1 MRRFANVAFTLALLA
16 AGLPLV
22 GCHSHRAPLAPLP
35 EAPAAAAPAPPA
47 PPVCKLTAEPA
58 AIDAGK
64 SVTLSWSSQNAT
76 DVSIDPSL
84 GKQLTEGSVTASP
97 ENSTT
102 YVLTATGPSGTATCT
117 ARVTVSAAAAP
128 PAPSVSEENIP
139 GGSGAGSPSTQIQD
153 IFFDYD
159 SADLRPDAQQT
170 LTRDAALLKAH
181 TGVPVAI
188 QGNCDQRGSEE
199 YNLGLGQRRANAA
212 RDFLANLGVPAS
224 SMSTVSFGKDRL
236 VCTDNTEDCYKQN
249 RRDHLEVKQ

>member
-1 MRRFANVAFTLALLA
+1 MQKLGNLAAVPALLA
-16 AGLPLV
+16 TGLILV
-22 GCHSHRAPLAPLP
+22 GCHSNRPPLGPVA
-35 EAPAAAAPAPPA
+35 EAPSAAAPAPPA
-47 PPVCKLTAEPA
+47 PPLCKLTAEPA
-58 AIDAGK
+58 AIDQGK

-102 YVLTATGPSGTATCT
+102 YVLTATGPSGSATCT
-117 ARVTVSAAAAP
+117 ARVTVSAASAP
-128 PAPSVSEENIP
+128 PAPSVSEENVP
-139 GGSGAGSPSTQIQD
+139 GGAGAALANQIQD

-170 LTRDAALLKAH
+170 LTKDAALLKAH
-181 TGVPVAI
+181 AGVPIAI

-224 SMSTVSFGKDRL
+224 SMTAVSFGRDRL
-236 VCTDNTEDCYKQN
+236 ICPDTTEDCYRQN

>member
-1 MRRFANVAFTLALLA
+1 MGKLANHAVILILLT
-16 AGLPLV
+16 AGLALV
-22 GCHSHRAPLAPLP
+22 GCHSNRTPAGPVA
-35 EAPAAAAPAPPA
+35 EAPSANPPAPPE

-76 DVSIDPSL
+76 AVNIDPSL

-102 YVLTATGPSGTATCT
+102 YVLTATGPSGSATCT
-117 ARVTVSAAAAP
+117 ARVTVSANSTP
-128 PAPSVSEENIP
+128 PAPSVSEENI
-139 GGSGAGSPSTQIQD
+139 GGGGGPLSSQIQD

-159 SADLRPDAQQT
+159 SAELRPDAQDT
-170 LTRDAALLKAH
+170 LTKDAAVLKAH
-181 TGVPVAI
+181 AGVPIAI

-212 RDFLANLGVPAS
+212 RDFLANLGVPGN
-224 SMSTVSFGKDRL
+224 SMTAVSYGRDRL
-236 VCTDNTEDCYKQN
+236 VCSETTEDCYKQN
-249 RRDHLEVKQ
+249 RRDHMEVKQ